1 MSLAS
6 QMLSDVQSV
15 FLNTKD
21 LATTMYRQPA
31 RGSGQTAFVGVFDLR
46 DSTVD
51 TNNGKRIIHKAD
63 LYCDSATVIENEDL
77 ITVGSDCW
85 AVHSVGVTVAGMKMI
100 QLQRVEQK
108 HQGSGSR

>member
-31 RGSGQTAFVGVFDLR
+31 RGGSQTPFVGVFDLR

-51 TNNGKRIIHKAD
+51 TTNGKRIVHKAD
-63 LYCDSATVIENEDL
+63 VYCESSTVVANEDV

-85 AVHSVGVTVAGMKMI
+85 TVSAVGAAVNGMKTV
-100 QLQRVEQK
+100 QVQRIEQM
-108 HQGSGSR
+108 HQGSRPR